1 MLSYTVT
8 NKDGLLVHSKLD
20 TTSQTLRKMANGES
34 FQVYQLYPVNTNQ
47 IWGRLT
53 NNAGALSQEYAC
65 LQIANKEFAS
75 LDIGPISNDFT
86 PDDIAITVR
95 AFGASYSGVLSKNP

>member
-1 MLSYTVT
+1 MISYTVT

-34 FQVYQLYPVNTNQ
+34 FKVYQLYPVNTNQ

-53 NNAGALSQEYAC
+53 DNPGNVSQEYTC
-65 LQIANKEFAS
+65 LQIANKEFAT
-75 LDIGPISNDFT
+75 LDSSSIANGFS
-86 PDDIAITVR
+86 PDDIAITVL